1 MRHIY
6 AKVAILLL
14 ISTTAL
20 QAQKFR
26 FGIHTTPTFN
36 WINSNQSDAETGLS
50 VKFSYGLIAEYAFAE
65 NYSFLSGI
73 DIMRRGGK
81 LTVNDTVGDYSAG
94 FVQLPIALKLR
105 TREFGYITY
114 FAKFGGTI
122 AVETGETV
130 EFEPNRN
137 ATSELDNYI
146 NPVSSTF
153 LFGAG
158 LEYSLGS
165 SSAVVVGIDYHRSLF
180 DNLID
185 DDPRLSTKNTY
196 RFDYVN
202 LTIGFLF

>member
-1 MRHIY
+1 VKHIY

-14 ISTTAL
+14 MSTTAL

-36 WINSNQSDAETGLS
+36 WINNNQPNAEAGLS

-65 NYSFLSGI
+65 NYSLSTGV

-81 LTVNDTVGDYSAG
+81 LTVNDTVGNYSAG

-105 TREFGYITY
+105 TREFGYMTY
-114 FAKFGGTI
+114 FARFGGAI
-122 AVETGETV
+122 GVETGETS
-130 EFEPNRN
+130 EFEPNRLPS
-137 ATSELDNYI
+137 SELDSYI
-146 NPVSSTF
+146 NPLTASF

-158 LEYSLGS
+158 AEYSLGS
-165 SSAVVVGIDYHRSLF
+165 SSAIVVGIDYHRSLF
-180 DNLID
+180 DNLVD
-185 DDPRLSTKNTY
+185 DNPGLQDKYNY
-196 RFDYVN
+196 RFDYLN